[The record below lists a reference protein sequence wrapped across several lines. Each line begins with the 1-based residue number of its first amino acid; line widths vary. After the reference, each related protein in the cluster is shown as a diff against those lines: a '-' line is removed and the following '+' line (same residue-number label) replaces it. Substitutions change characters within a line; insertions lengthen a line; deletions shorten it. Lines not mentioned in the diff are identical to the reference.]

1 MTKFT
6 LRLTGEDSSRVFETN
21 NENDTLDG
29 LAKHLIDNG
38 YLLGMMRTSDRL
50 PEPEEAM
57 ILATQV
63 KWITLGMTRQQR

>member
-6 LRLTGEDSSRVFETN
+6 LRLAGEDSSRVFETA
-21 NENDTLDG
+21 NENETLDG

-38 YLLGMMRTSDRL
+38 YLLGMMRTSDRV

-57 ILATQV
+57 ILAAQV
-63 KWITLGMTRQQR
+63 KWITLGLTRQQR